1 MEECTHRK
9 RMPPVPAKVNGHDS
23 RTEKGIKSQIK
34 LDLPFIVPDLVH
46 KFKIICLRE
55 T

>member
-23 RTEKGIKSQIK
+23 RTEKGIKSNLIFLLLSLTLYINLK
-34 LDLPFIVPDLVH
+34 SFA
-46 KFKIICLRE
+46 
-55 T
+55 